1 MTLALHLIVETPT
14 GDSYVN
20 PLPAALVERATSSGE
35 RQAGGE
41 GFDLNHEDACK

>member
-1 MTLALHLIVETPT
+1 MLALHLIVETPT

-20 PLPAALVERATSSGE
+20 PLPAALVERAAPTGE

-41 GFDLNHEDACK
+41 GFDLSHEDVSK